1 VFVTDYSRVPI
12 VRSRLRVGGEGGIR
26 SSQARTRAEVN
37 AIVESGTYAY
47 CAKLQGFLFFATSYK
62 LLEEIRARHDRLV
75 DDAGRGLEF
84 IVLDFQSVVGVDG
97 SAISAFEKLRRF
109 AKNEGIQVILS
120 DVDRPELARVVTITL
135 YGEKLPTFAFI
146 DRPISLIESRA
157 LLPGGGKNAPSQSR
171 TYDVMAAQ
179 DLDSDVDTA
188 GAADAEDESSAA
200 AADESEDGQYGGGG
214 LVVQVSELDTA
225 LKFVEDVMIA
235 RARAAAATAAAAA
248 ANAGEEQ
255 TSSARSVNAVVS
267 GGGGSVFNSW
277 DDSDDDDAGV
287 VAEEEDAEDVLND
300 AIADGWNF
308 DLMVASLKLDADDE
322 KVFRAA
328 WRPVAFTEGE
338 VVCERGEVA
347 DRVYFIEDAVVKVD
361 MVRGKYSELTSTM
374 DLDDGAT
381 EWGVGGVRRV
391 LSHTGPH
398 TTPFA
403 W

>member
-1 VFVTDYSRVPI
+1 MNFFRNYLRNASQGYLAGVVAGILGAAAVFVTDYSRVPI

-37 AIVESGTYAY
+37 AIVESGTFAY

-179 DLDSDVDTA
+179 DLDSDVDAA

-235 RARAAAATAAAAA
+235 RARAAAVTAA

-255 TSSARSVNAVVS
+255 TSGGKARSISHWFPYDPVGVVNA
-267 GGGGSVFNSW
+267 
-277 DDSDDDDAGV
+277 D
-287 VAEEEDAEDVLND
+287 
-300 AIADGWNF
+300 
-308 DLMVASLKLDADDE
+308 
-322 KVFRAA
+322 
-328 WRPVAFTEGE
+328 P
-338 VVCERGEVA
+338 
-347 DRVYFIEDAVVKVD
+347 
-361 MVRGKYSELTSTM
+361 
-374 DLDDGAT
+374 
-381 EWGVGGVRRV
+381 
-391 LSHTGPH
+391 
-398 TTPFA
+398 
-403 W
+403 